1 MQKCADIMDD
11 PMDDPTVEAV
21 FNNIQLDVL
30 LLGFNQALLTI
41 AAMLVL
47 CELFLE
53 FKHGPIL

>member
-1 MQKCADIMDD
+1 MQKCADI
-11 PMDDPTVEAV
+11 MDDPTVEAV